1 MSTMAT
7 RGLLKAA
14 LVLCVAAA
22 FWNGACATEKIG
34 PPPKPSI
41 QVSPGTVTF
50 KDTLGNASP
59 AAQTVRI
66 STDNQDSVPG
76 LQTSVTYASGS
87 GGLAVQL
94 SGTVAPTTMTLTSNI
109 TGLGAGTYQAT
120 VTIAATDAA
129 NSPLTLP
136 VTFEVAPPPPP
147 PPPPPVRIALSP
159 STITFTDTVGS
170 SAPAA
175 QTVSVTAEGV
185 GALTGMHAI
194 VNYGSGA
201 TGWLNASLS
210 DSTAP
215 ATLRLTP
222 NTAGLNAASYSAT
235 VQIVSPVAGN
245 SPKELPIN
253 FQRSPQPP
261 VTGITVVAV
270 GNLGRCGSE
279 LASES
284 AKLVAA
290 INPDYVLMLGNSAMP
305 QSGTVTT
312 LQDYMSCYD
321 PVWGQFK
328 SKTYAALGDKEVDI
342 DTVPP
347 NYGTGMAS
355 GADAYFGPSRIG
367 PPGKNWYSFDIGG
380 WHVVALNVQSPGGYK
395 RPLKIQFNAAS
406 EQFWW
411 LGEDLKAH
419 KNKCTL
425 AFWYQAMWYS
435 ASKIEADFEP
445 PLYKDGYR
453 IQDIRGIWTQL
464 YDGNADLVIN
474 GNPHI
479 YERFAPMKYD
489 STYKYPTR
497 TEWKA
502 DPVRGIVQITSGL
515 GGDGPI
521 HADSALIRLPVSVY
535 RSGGNGVVKLV
546 LGNGEYSWEFINTK
560 YSNIQDK
567 GRGTCH

>member
-1 MSTMAT
+1 MATTTT

-22 FWNGACATEKIG
+22 FWNGACTTEVTP
-34 PPPKPSI
+34 PPPKANI

-50 KDTLGNASP
+50 KDTIGNASP
-59 AAQTVRI
+59 PAQTVAI
-66 STDNQDSVPG
+66 STDNHDSVPG
-76 LQTSVTYASGS
+76 LRASINYGSGS
-87 GGLAVQL
+87 GWLAVQL
-94 SGTVAPTTMTLTSNI
+94 SDTVAPATMTLMSSI
-109 TGLGAGTYQAT
+109 TGLAAGTYQAN
-120 VTIAATDAA
+120 VTIVASDAA
-129 NSPLTLP
+129 NSPITVP
-136 VTFEVAPPPPP
+136 VSFEVAPPPP
-147 PPPPPVRIALSP
+147 VRIVVSP
-159 STITFTDTVGS
+159 SIITFTDTVGTS
-170 SAPAA
+170 SPAA
-175 QTVSVTAEGV
+175 QTVTVTAEGI
-185 GALTGMHAI
+185 GALTGLHAI

-201 TGWLNASLS
+201 SGWLRASLS

-215 ATLRLTP
+215 TTLTLTP
-222 NTAGLNAASYSAT
+222 NTTGLNEATYSAT

-253 FQRSPQPP
+253 FQMSPRPP
-261 VTGITVVAV
+261 ITGITVAAV
-270 GNLGRCGSE
+270 GNLGACGGE
-279 LASES
+279 LGRES
-284 AKLVAA
+284 AKLVVAM
-290 INPDYVLMLGNSAMP
+290 NPDYVLMLGNNTIP
-305 QSGTVTT
+305 QSGKVTT
-312 LQDYMSCYD
+312 LDDYRFCYD

-328 SKTYAALGDKEVDI
+328 SKTYAVLGDKEVDI
-342 DTVPP
+342 DTIAPT
-347 NYGTGMAS
+347 YGTGMAS
-355 GADAYFGPSRIG
+355 GADAYFGPDRIG
-367 PPGKNWYSFDIGG
+367 PPGKNWYSFDIGT
-380 WHVVALNVQSPGGYK
+380 WHVVALNAQSPGGYT
-395 RPLKIQFNAAS
+395 RPKQIQFNASS

-435 ASKIEADFEP
+435 ASKIQENWKP

-464 YDGNADLVIN
+464 YNNNADLVLN
-474 GNPHI
+474 GTPHI

-489 STYKYPTR
+489 HSYQDPTT
-497 TEWKA
+497 TEWAA

-515 GGDGPI
+515 GGDGPT
-521 HADSALIRLPVSVY
+521 HADSAVVRLPVSVY

-546 LGNGEYSWEFINTK
+546 LGDGEYSWEFINTK